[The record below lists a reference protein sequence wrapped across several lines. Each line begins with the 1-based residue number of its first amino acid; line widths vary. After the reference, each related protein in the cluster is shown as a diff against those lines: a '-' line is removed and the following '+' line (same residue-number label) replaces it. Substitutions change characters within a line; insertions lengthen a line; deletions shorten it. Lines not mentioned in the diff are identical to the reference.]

1 LVGLYEVT
9 LLSKQEITIEPMTR
23 IEGHLGI
30 HAIADMGKGVYVDA
44 HSFVTMFRGWEV
56 ILRDREPAD
65 AIWITQR
72 ICGVCPTPHGMA
84 SAMAIDM
91 AYRAPPPPMGIAI
104 RNLIHG
110 AEQLYDSPLGCIIL
124 EGPDYSQSVV
134 ERSNPDWWKA
144 AKGEKSP
151 HADLHGYKTIADIM
165 TALNPLSGSLWLR
178 SLAVEKLGRKMAAL
192 LGAKHPH
199 VNTLVPGGVAK
210 TLTVS
215 DLEQYAAMLA
225 HHIAF
230 AKEFIPLMD
239 DLCDF
244 LSAMGYDQAGSR
256 KINLISYGGYEDPY
270 AYTAKYE
277 DMGEWGLKRKVS
289 PGLVL
294 GGDMITQDLIEINV
308 GVREYVDRSYFKE
321 WAGPHIREDPAGNPL
336 AENHPWN
343 KETRPAPGPFKRW
356 DSKYSWA
363 TSPRWEDWKKRAGGF
378 NHAVEAGPIARMWTT
393 ARGGKVPESKGNSLR
408 WSLPRASIA
417 GYRVAEEMEFEWKI
431 PEKINTIERI
441 RARAYYYGYVAYIL
455 YGQVLQA
462 LDLVKRGETKVWR
475 RYRKPRDGL
484 GVGMIDAIRGALAHW
499 VSMRNQKIEVYQ
511 VITPSTW
518 NAGPRLSDEDLG
530 PYEEAIVGTPITEE
544 RGKGELTGVDVV
556 RVIRSFDPCL
566 ACCVHIY
573 DGAKE
578 TKQIL
583 EI

>member
-1 LVGLYEVT
+1 M
-9 LLSKQEITIEPMTR
+9 SRQEITIEPMTR

-30 HAIADMGKGVYVDA
+30 HAVADMDKRVYVDA
-44 HSFVTMFRGWEV
+44 HSFITMFRGWEL
-56 ILRDREPAD
+56 ILAGREPAD

-84 SAMAIDM
+84 SAMAVDM
-91 AYRAPPPPMGIAI
+91 AYKAPPPPMGIAL

-134 ERSNPDWWKA
+134 EKANPEWWKE
-144 AKGEKSP
+144 AKREKAE
-151 HADLHGYKTIADIM
+151 HGDIHGYRRIADIM
-165 TALNPLSGSLWLR
+165 TALNPLSGELWLR
-178 SLAVEKLGRKMAAL
+178 SLNIEKMGRKMAAL

-199 VNTLVPGGVAK
+199 VNTLIPGGVAK
-210 TLTVS
+210 TLTAS
-215 DLEQYAAMLA
+215 DLEQYAAMLS
-225 HHIAF
+225 HHLAF
-230 AKEFIPLMD
+230 AKEFIPIMD

-244 LSAMGYDQAGSR
+244 ILEMGYEEVGR
-256 KINLISYGGYEDPY
+256 KKANLLSHGGYDDPLS
-270 AYTAKYE
+270 YTARYHE
-277 DMGEWGLKRKVS
+277 MGEWGLKRRVS

-294 GGDMITQDLIEINV
+294 GGNLITQDLIEINV
-308 GVREYVDRSYFKE
+308 GVREYIDRSYFKE
-321 WAGPHIREDPAGNPL
+321 WPGPRISEDPAGNHL

-343 KETRPAPGPFKRW
+343 KETRPAPGPFKAW

-363 TSPRWEDWKKRAGGF
+363 TSPRWEDWKKRVDGF
-378 NHAVEAGPIARMWTT
+378 NHALEAGPIARMWTT
-393 ARGGKVPESKGNSLR
+393 AKGGRVPEASGESLK
-408 WSLPRASIA
+408 WTIPRASVA
-417 GYRVAEEMEFEWKI
+417 GYRVAEEMGFEWKI
-431 PEKINTIERI
+431 PERVNAIERI
-441 RARAYYYGYVAYIL
+441 RARAYYYAYVAYIL

-462 LDLVKRGETKVWR
+462 LELVKRGETKVWN

-499 VSMRNQKIEVYQ
+499 VSMKNSKIEGYQ

-530 PYEEAIVGTPITEE
+530 PYEEAIVGTPVTEA
-544 RGKGELTGVDVV
+544 GGELTGVDVV

-573 DGAKE
+573 NGKKE
-578 TKQIL
+578 IKYIQ